1 MKTYEQG
8 KAELD
13 AELKR
18 LNDAIKFAKKNIT
31 YDFKCPQCKKTTK
44 KVVMWAKLG
53 GGLRVCS
60 EKCRAAAYRK
70 RQKQSTKD
78 YRSEIQFLKQ
88 RIKELENEN

>member
-1 MKTYEQG
+1 MKTYKQG

-18 LNDAIKFAKKNIT
+18 LDDAIKFAKQNIT

-60 EKCRAAAYRK
+60 EKCRTAAYRK
-70 RQKQSTKD
+70 RQKQSNKD

>member
-1 MKTYEQG
+1 
-8 KAELD
+8 
-13 AELKR
+13 
-18 LNDAIKFAKKNIT
+18 
-31 YDFKCPQCKKTTK
+31 
-44 KVVMWAKLG
+44 MWAKLG

>member
-1 MKTYEQG
+1 MKTYKQG

-18 LNDAIKFAKKNIT
+18 LNDAIKFAKRNIT

-53 GGLRVCS
+53 GGPRVCS
-60 EKCRAAAYRK
+60 EKCRGAAYRK
-70 RQKQSTKD
+70 RREQSTKG
-78 YRSEIQFLKQ
+78 YESEIKLLKQ